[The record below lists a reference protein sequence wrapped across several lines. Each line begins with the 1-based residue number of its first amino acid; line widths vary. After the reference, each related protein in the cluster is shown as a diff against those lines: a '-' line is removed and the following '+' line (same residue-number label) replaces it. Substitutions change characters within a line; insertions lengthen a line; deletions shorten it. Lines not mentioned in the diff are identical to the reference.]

1 LSAHFER
8 RAAFLASL
16 PSDDP
21 ERMAAEAHASD
32 CAACRRAL
40 DEGARLARL
49 IQRALV
55 PPPLALERLR
65 KSAALIE
72 SELAR
77 ERRSERAVVA
87 LVAGAV
93 ALSWIFQISL
103 DLSTASTAPGRV
115 VVSLG
120 ILAVAIVA
128 VVVSKQRRGLALA
141 ALVATSGLFAHAAAS
156 VAALEPT
163 IGAQCTLW
171 EVVSAAIPWG
181 VAALVAHKGRAD
193 FTRADMMTIAAGGAL
208 ASQAAQHLTCPV
220 WHADA
225 HLLLFHVG
233 GVLLAMLLGAL
244 GPHARPKA
252 LAA

>member
-1 LSAHFER
+1 M
-8 RAAFLASL
+8 

-21 ERMAAEAHASD
+21 ERIAAQAHAAE
-32 CAACRRAL
+32 CAACRGAL

-49 IQRALV
+49 IHRALL
-55 PPPLALERLR
+55 PPPLAPDRLR
-65 KSAALIE
+65 KSVALIE

-77 ERRSERAVVA
+77 ERRTERAVGAV
-87 LVAGAV
+87 VAGAV

-120 ILAVAIVA
+120 VLAAAMVA
-128 VVVSKQRRGLALA
+128 VVVSKKRRGLALA
-141 ALVATSGLFAHAAAS
+141 ALVATSGLFAHAVGS

-181 VAALVAHKGRAD
+181 VAVLVSRKVGAE
-193 FTRADMMTIAAGGAL
+193 FTRPDMMTIAAGGAL

-220 WHADA
+220 WHSDA
-225 HLLLFHVG
+225 HLLIFHLG

-244 GPHARPKA
+244 GPHARPKVLVA
-252 LAA
+252 